1 MAKKKSTILA
11 QRDPGFLHDLTFRL
25 KLIWRLIKDKRV
37 NPFLKLLPIGALIY
51 LVSPLDIIP
60 DIALPV
66 IGVLDDAVVLWLGAT
81 LFVSLCPDEVVQE
94 HTDALQKV
102 VRGEWRDVT
111 GQPGG
116 DKAIEA
122 DSSEDHVDGE

>member
-1 MAKKKSTILA
+1 MAKKPSLPGV
-11 QRDPGFLHDLTFRL
+11 RDPGFLKDLTFRV
-25 KLIWRLIKDKRV
+25 KLIWRLLKDKRV

-111 GQPGG
+111 GQENRSIESDASG
-116 DKAIEA
+116 D
-122 DSSEDHVDGE
+122 HQDGR

>member
-1 MAKKKSTILA
+1 MAKKPSLPGA
-11 QRDPGFLHDLTFRL
+11 RDPGLLKDLTFRI
-25 KLIWRLIKDKRV
+25 KLIWRLLKDKRV

-66 IGVLDDAVVLWLGAT
+66 IGVLDDAVVIWLGAT

-111 GQPGG
+111 GQENRSIESDASG
-116 DKAIEA
+116 DRQ
-122 DSSEDHVDGE
+122 DGE